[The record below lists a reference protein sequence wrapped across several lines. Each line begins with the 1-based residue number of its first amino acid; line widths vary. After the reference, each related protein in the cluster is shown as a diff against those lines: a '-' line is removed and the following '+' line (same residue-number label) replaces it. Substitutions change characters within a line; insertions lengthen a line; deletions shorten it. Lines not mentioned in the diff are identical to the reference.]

1 LGQDIN
7 WKGQKLLIEIE
18 PGGLSGAAPAIGSLA
33 GSLLSTVGTVSS
45 ACESAAGAAGHA
57 TVQAAIESFLTA
69 STPALSNLSALEQ
82 ATSDRLAQAAGNY
95 VSNDASVMGAGR
107 FGP

>member
-1 LGQDIN
+1 M
-7 WKGQKLLIEIE
+7 LIEVE

-33 GSLLSTVGTVSS
+33 GSLLSTVGSVSS

-57 TVQAAIESFLTA
+57 AVQGAIEAFLAA
-69 STPALSNLSALEQ
+69 SSPALSNLSAVEQ
-82 ATSDRLAQAAGNY
+82 STAGRLSQAGGSY
-95 VSNDASVMGAGR
+95 VSNDASAMGGGR

>member
-1 LGQDIN
+1 M
-7 WKGQKLLIEIE
+7 LIEIE
-18 PGGLSGAAPAIGSLA
+18 PGSLSGAAPAIGSLA

-45 ACESAAGAAGHA
+45 ACESAVGAAGHA
-57 TVQAAIESFLTA
+57 TVQAAIESFLTS

-82 ATSDRLAQAAGNY
+82 ATSERLSQAAGNY
-95 VSNDASVMGAGR
+95 VSNDASAMGGGR